1 MTAVFLDTDADHS
14 QSFNGVLSACGGC
27 VTLLATAQVSC
38 APADRARCDGVE
50 SACAR
55 RAVGNTRRN
64 DAGPRCHRPRDAWRR
79 DARSG
84 LPRVLAWRNRPRVL
98 WRHATLLPR
107 LDLIDRSGSRQL
119 PVVTGRDPSERK
131 GNSTMRTTTS
141 ARHRTGSRAISR
153 HTSSSSMPLQ
163 FQLARPS
170 HPSRGFS
177 YWARSPSAIEAC

>member
-14 QSFNGVLSACGGC
+14 QSFNTVISAGGSY
-27 VTLLATAQVSC
+27 VTLPAIAEVSC

-55 RAVGNTRRN
+55 RAVGNARRN
-64 DAGPRCHRPRDAWRR
+64 DAGPGCHGPRDAWRR

-84 LPRVLAWRNRPRVL
+84 LQRVLAWRNRPCVL

-119 PVVTGRDPSERK
+119 PVVTGRNPRERRD
-131 GNSTMRTTTS
+131 NNTMTTMTST
-141 ARHRTGSRAISR
+141 RHRTGSRAISR

-170 HPSRGFS
+170 HPSRGVS

>member
-1 MTAVFLDTDADHS
+1 MTTVFLDTDADHS
-14 QSFNGVLSACGGC
+14 QSFNTVISAGGAY
-27 VTLLATAQVSC
+27 VTLPATGQVSC
-38 APADRARCDGVE
+38 ASADRARCDGVE
-50 SACAR
+50 SACSPCGRKHSAH
-55 RAVGNTRRN
+55 
-64 DAGPRCHRPRDAWRR
+64 DAGPGCHRPRDAWRR